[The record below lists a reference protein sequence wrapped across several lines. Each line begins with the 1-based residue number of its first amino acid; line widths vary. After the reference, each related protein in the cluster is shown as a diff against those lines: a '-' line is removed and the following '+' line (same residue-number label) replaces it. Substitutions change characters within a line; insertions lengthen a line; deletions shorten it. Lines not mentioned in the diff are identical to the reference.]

1 MNTSRTVRVAGFA
14 LAALLA
20 CVQAQAQPVEQQ
32 AREALQRQDVPGA
45 IKLLEQGAGKGDI
58 RARAMLADVLLNGQ
72 PPYKDSKRA
81 CELAQPVAEAGD
93 SLAEAVAAQCLLM
106 RITPDAKPV
115 EHARQF
121 ARASMQQGDP
131 AGAYMVYVAFIMD
144 PANTYIKD
152 GKVDRAAYDAL
163 AARPLSARG
172 DQVEAFDALGFAAAH
187 GHRFAALS
195 LATYFYETVA
205 PNNVLRLRNVIGAL
219 LKNGDA
225 PPALTQFQQ
234 RAGQIVAA
242 GNTKASVRAF
252 ADAYRHALPLVEAA
266 DKAKA
271 GGQACREI
279 RVATI
284 DSGDIDAPEYLPL
297 TSPEMD
303 HTYLVRGHWDEV
315 WKFTGCERS
324 TRVLLRFAADGWGG
338 AHFDTR
344 VLGDAEGGKP

>member
-1 MNTSRTVRVAGFA
+1 MKIVRAWGFA
-14 LAALLA
+14 GAALLA
-20 CVQAQAQPVEQQ
+20 CGHALAQPVEQQ
-32 AREALQRQDVPGA
+32 AREALQRQDIPGA
-45 IKLLEQGAGKGDI
+45 IKLLEQAAGKGDI
-58 RARAMLADVLLNGQ
+58 RARAMLADVLLNGR
-72 PPYKDSKRA
+72 PPQKDPKRA
-81 CELAQPVAEAGD
+81 CDLVQPVAEAGD

-106 RITPDAKPV
+106 RITPDAKPI

-121 ARASMQQGDP
+121 ARASMQQGEP
-131 AGAYMVYVAFIMD
+131 AGAYMVYAAFIMD
-144 PANTYIKD
+144 PANSYIKD
-152 GKVDRAAYDAL
+152 GKVDMAAYEAL
-163 AARPLSARG
+163 AARPLSARA

-187 GHRFAALS
+187 GHSNAALS

-205 PNNVLRLRNVIGAL
+205 PNNVLRLRNVIGAM
-219 LKNGDA
+219 LKNGEA
-225 PPALTQFQQ
+225 PPALVQFQQ

-252 ADAYRHALPLVEAA
+252 ADAYQLALPLVEGA
-266 DKAKA
+266 DKARA

-279 RVATI
+279 RVASI
-284 DSGDIDAPEYLPL
+284 DSGDVQAPEYLPL

-338 AHFDTR
+338 ANITTR